1 MAVKILI
8 KRTFP
13 KNSIQVLTPLLLK
26 LRSLA
31 NKQKG
36 YISGET
42 LKSVE
47 NPDEY
52 LVISTWQ
59 SMQDWQEWMKS
70 QDRIDVQEKLD
81 ALIGEATEYKAYEYA

>member
-8 KRTFP
+8 TRTFP
-13 KNSIQVLTPLLLK
+13 KNSIKVLMPLLLK

-47 NPDEY
+47 NPDEH

-70 QDRIDVQEKLD
+70 KDRIEVQAKLD
-81 ALIGEATEYKAYEYA
+81 AIIGESTEYKAYEYA